1 MKNKKYFMKKSIKLQ
16 DVISNIMNAK
26 NAGLKYTIV
35 SSETRNYIKD
45 LIKILYKEGFIQGYQ
60 TFYVD
65 GKTYILIIFRYL
77 KSEKNSLTSII
88 LISKPGKQVA
98 TGIKS
103 LWKIKTGLG
112 SFILS
117 TSKGLLIDQEA
128 RFHNV
133 GGILL
138 CSIV

>member
-1 MKNKKYFMKKSIKLQ
+1 MKRKTLKLQ
-16 DVISNIMNAK
+16 DVISSIMNAK
-26 NAGLKYTIV
+26 NAGLKYTVV
-35 SSETRNYIKD
+35 SAETRTYIKD

-65 GKTYILIIFRYL
+65 GKIYILIIFRYL
-77 KSEKNSLTSII
+77 KNEKSSLTSIVM
-88 LISKPGKQVA
+88 ISKPGKQVA
-98 TGIKS
+98 TSIKS

-117 TSKGLLIDQEA
+117 TPKGLMVDQEA
-128 RFHNV
+128 RFQNL

-138 CSIV
+138 CSII

>member
-1 MKNKKYFMKKSIKLQ
+1 
-16 DVISNIMNAK
+16 MNAK
-26 NAGLKYTIV
+26 NAGLKYTVV
-35 SSETRNYIKD
+35 SAETKNYVKE

-60 TFYVD
+60 TFQID

-77 KSEKNSLTSII
+77 KSEKSSLTSIV

-98 TGIKS
+98 TSIKS

-117 TSKGLLIDQEA
+117 TTKGLMIDQEA
-128 RFHNV
+128 RFHNL

>member
-1 MKNKKYFMKKSIKLQ
+1 MKKKTIKLQ

-26 NAGLKYTIV
+26 NSGLKYTIV
-35 SSETRNYIKD
+35 SAETRNYVKE

-60 TFYVD
+60 TFYIE
-65 GKTYILIIFRYL
+65 GKTYILIIFRYT
-77 KSEKNSLTSII
+77 KSEKSSLTSII
-88 LISKPGKQVA
+88 SISKPGKQVA

-103 LWKIKTGLG
+103 LWKVKTGLG

-117 TSKGLLIDQEA
+117 TNKGLMVDQEA
-128 RFHNV
+128 RFHNL